1 MVNISWRIER
11 MKRLDRRRRRE
22 SKTNYTKRLLLLKG
36 GIPRLVVRKSNKYIL
51 LQVVE
56 SSGAQDKVI
65 CEVSTKEFLRYGW
78 PKEKVGSLKSLA
90 AAYLGGML
98 LANKAKAKNV
108 DKVILDS
115 GLIPS
120 TKGSRVYAA
129 VKGVAENGLLV
140 PHDESV
146 LPSDEMINK
155 YDFVEKVKEGLK

>member
-1 MVNISWRIER
+1 

-36 GIPRLVVRKSNKYIL
+36 NVPRLVVRKSNKYIL

-78 PKEKVGSLKSLA
+78 PKDKAGSLKSLA

-98 LANKAKAKNV
+98 LANKAKAKKV
-108 DKVILDS
+108 EKVILDS
-115 GLIPS
+115 GLIPN

-140 PHDESV
+140 PHDKSV

-155 YDFVEKVKEGLK
+155 YDFVDKIKGGLK

>member
-1 MVNISWRIER
+1 

-36 GIPRLVVRKSNKYIL
+36 NVPRLVVRKTNKYIL

-56 SSGAQDKVI
+56 SKHAQDKVI
-65 CEVSTKEFLRYGW
+65 CEVNTKEFLRYGW
-78 PKEKVGSLKSLA
+78 PKEKSGSLKSLA
-90 AAYLGGML
+90 AAYLAGML
-98 LANKAKAKNV
+98 LANKAKAKDV
-108 DKVILDS
+108 KKVILDS

-129 VKGVAENGLLV
+129 VKGVVENGLEIT
-140 PHDESV
+140 HNEEI

-155 YDFVEKVKEGLK
+155 YDFVEKVKGGLK